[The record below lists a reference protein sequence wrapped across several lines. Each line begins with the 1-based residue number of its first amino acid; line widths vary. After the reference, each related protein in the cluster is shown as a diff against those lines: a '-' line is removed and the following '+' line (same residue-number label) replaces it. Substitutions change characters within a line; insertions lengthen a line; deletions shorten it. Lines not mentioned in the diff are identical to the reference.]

1 MSLEAPDPQ
10 FQVYIN
16 SPRSIIALCR
26 HGYGPEDLY
35 LKPKGDFVEETKD
48 PARGKLIYDGTL
60 KKLQRRLSEV
70 KATFEEIK
78 RNGISEEEWDFL
90 GQPLSLRSIVNF
102 NPEKKAAIQQM
113 EDKSQ
118 QIFLKNIRAE
128 KYRMQKELE
137 YEDQMN
143 FVEAEAKKK

>member
-1 MSLEAPDPQ
+1 MPNLRKRRSCKTRTKSRQTILCDHVQTSDSHAKGAMSLETPDPQ
-10 FQVYIN
+10 FQVFIN

-70 KATFEEIK
+70 KATFDEIK

-90 GQPLSLRSIVNF
+90 G
-102 NPEKKAAIQQM
+102 
-113 EDKSQ
+113 
-118 QIFLKNIRAE
+118 
-128 KYRMQKELE
+128 
-137 YEDQMN
+137 
-143 FVEAEAKKK
+143 